1 MDFEKMWT
9 KALKHT
15 EIIRTRIQALSLS
28 GDTSVPYLM
37 LSESSINIGDTV
49 VRKGEVLV
57 QKPSLFIPPNNP
69 QFKGFEF
76 DNEDGTKGLD
86 ENSFINFLIVRGISI
101 PSLRY
106 DNRTSSLD
114 IYEGKLSAAIKH
126 HENIL
131 QRQENVH
138 AGLLVGPEDCW
149 QFSILI
155 FICSQILKN
164 ADQDIQRLLD
174 EYHRKKED

>member
-15 EIIRTRIQALSLS
+15 EIIRTRVQALSMS
-28 GDTSVPYLM
+28 GDTKVPYLM
-37 LSESSINIGDTV
+37 LSESSINVGDTV

-69 QFKGFEF
+69 KFEGFEF
-76 DNEDGTKGLD
+76 ENEDGTEAFD

-114 IYEGKLSAAIKH
+114 IYEGKLSKAIKH
-126 HENIL
+126 HERIL
-131 QRQENVH
+131 QQQENVH

-155 FICSQILKN
+155 FICSQIIKN

-174 EYHRKKED
+174 EYHRKRED

>member
-15 EIIRTRIQALSLS
+15 EIIRTRVSALSMS
-28 GDTSVPYLM
+28 GDTNVPYLM
-37 LSESSINIGDTV
+37 LSESTINIGDTV

-57 QKPSLFIPPNNP
+57 QRPSLFIPPNNP
-69 QFKGFEF
+69 KFEGFEF
-76 DNEDGTKGLD
+76 DNEDRTKGFD

-114 IYEGKLSAAIKH
+114 IYEGNLSMAIKH
-126 HENIL
+126 HERIL
-131 QRQENVH
+131 QQQENVQ

-155 FICSQILKN
+155 FICSQIIKN
-164 ADQDIQRLLD
+164 ADQDIRRLLD